1 MHRKILVAND
11 GSGGAAKALTAA
23 IALARQAKAELHM
36 ICVEELPRFPT
47 SVEEVIE
54 EKQEASHRFTEVTAE
69 ATAEAKLHRIKLTI
83 HVSAGHAVPR
93 IVEAIEQ
100 HHFDLLVVGF
110 MGHTALY
117 NRLIGGTTDRLVEM
131 APCSVL
137 VVK

>member
-1 MHRKILVAND
+1 MFRKILVAND
-11 GSGGAAKALTAA
+11 GSAGAAKALSAA
-23 IALARQAKAELHM
+23 IALARQTKAELHM

-54 EKQEASHRFTEVTAE
+54 EKQEANHRFAEVIAK
-69 ATAEAKLHRIKLTI
+69 AQAEAKSHHFKLTTL
-83 HVSAGHAVPR
+83 VLAGHAVPR
-93 IVEAIEQ
+93 IIETIEQ
-100 HHFDLLVVGF
+100 HRFDLLVVGF

>member
-1 MHRKILVAND
+1 MHRKILIAND
-11 GSGGAAKALTAA
+11 GSDGAAKALTAA
-23 IALARQAKAELHM
+23 IALAKQTKAELHM
-36 ICVEELPRFPT
+36 ICVEELPRFPA

-54 EKQEASHRFTEVTAE
+54 EKQEANYRFAGVIAKS
-69 ATAEAKLHRIKLTI
+69 TAEAKLHHIKLTALI
-83 HVSAGHAVPR
+83 LAGHAVPR
-93 IVEAIEQ
+93 IVESIEQ

>member
-11 GSGGAAKALTAA
+11 GSDGAAKALNVA
-23 IALARQAKAELHM
+23 IALAKQAKAELHM
-36 ICVEELPRFPT
+36 ICVEELPRFPA

-54 EKQEASHRFTEVTAE
+54 EKQEANHRFAEVIAK
-69 ATAEAKLHRIKLTI
+69 AAAEAKSHHIKLTT
-83 HVSAGHAVPR
+83 HVLAGHAVPR
-93 IVEAIEQ
+93 IVEIIEQ
-100 HHFDLLVVGF
+100 DHFDLLVVGF

>member
-1 MHRKILVAND
+1 MYRKILVAND
-11 GSGGAAKALTAA
+11 GSDGAAKALSTA
-23 IALARQAKAELHM
+23 IALTQQSKAKLHM

-54 EKQEASHRFTEVTAE
+54 EKQEANHRFAEVIAK
-69 ATAEAKLHRIKLTI
+69 ATAEAKSSHVKLTT
-83 HVSAGHAVPR
+83 HVLAGHAVPR
-93 IVEAIEQ
+93 IVETIEQ
-100 HHFDLLVVGF
+100 DHFDLLVVGY